1 MRRYET
7 IFIIPADLTED
18 EINALIERYQ
28 SIITK
33 NKGMVIKV
41 EKWGKRKMAYEIK
54 KQIRG
59 FYVLMD
65 LVSVSAVITELER
78 NFKIDEKI
86 LKFMTIKKE
95 EGVDLKEIEK
105 EIAAASAPSA
115 TVEGSAEKASEAP
128 LEISKAEEVKGGGE

>member
-1 MRRYET
+1 LRRYET

-65 LVSVSAVITELER
+65 LVSDNAVITELER

-95 EGVDLKEIEK
+95 DAVDLKEIEK

-115 TVEGSAEKASEAP
+115 TVESSAEKASEAP
-128 LEISKAEEVKGGGE
+128 LEISKAAEVKGGGE

>member
-7 IFIIPADLTED
+7 IFIVPADLTED
-18 EINALIERYQ
+18 EINALIERYH
-28 SIITK
+28 SLITK

-41 EKWGKRKMAYEIK
+41 EKWGKRKLAYEIK

-65 LVSVSAVITELER
+65 LVSLHAVITELER
-78 NFKIDEKI
+78 NFKIDDKV

-95 EGVDLKEIEK
+95 EAVDLKEIEK
-105 EIAAASAPSA
+105 EIAAASAPPEA
-115 TVEGSAEKASEAP
+115 AETGTKTPEAP
-128 LEISKAEEVKGGGE
+128 LEIIKAEEVKGGGE

>member
-1 MRRYET
+1 LRRYET

-65 LVSVSAVITELER
+65 LVSDNAVITELER

-95 EGVDLKEIEK
+95 DAVDLKEIEK
-105 EIAAASAPSA
+105 RDCGRLC
-115 TVEGSAEKASEAP
+115 TFGN
-128 LEISKAEEVKGGGE
+128 GGKFC

>member
-59 FYVLMD
+59 FYILMD
-65 LVSVSAVITELER
+65 LVSDSAVITELER

-95 EGVDLKEIEK
+95 DAVDLKEIEK

-115 TVEGSAEKASEAP
+115 TVEGSAEKVSEAP

>member
-65 LVSVSAVITELER
+65 LVSDSAVITELER

-95 EGVDLKEIEK
+95 DAVDLKEIEK

>member
-1 MRRYET
+1 LRRYET

-65 LVSVSAVITELER
+65 LVSVAAVITELER

-95 EGVDLKEIEK
+95 DAVDLKEIEK

>member
-65 LVSVSAVITELER
+65 LVSDSAVITELER

-95 EGVDLKEIEK
+95 DAVDLKEIEK
-105 EIAAASAPSA
+105 EIAAASAPST

>member
-1 MRRYET
+1 
-7 IFIIPADLTED
+7 
-18 EINALIERYQ
+18 
-28 SIITK
+28 
-33 NKGMVIKV
+33 VIKV

-65 LVSVSAVITELER
+65 LVSDNAVITELER

-95 EGVDLKEIEK
+95 EDVDLKEIEK
-105 EIAAASAPSA
+105 EIAAASASSA
-115 TVEGSAEKASEAP
+115 TVEGGARASEGSAEKASEPP

>member
-95 EGVDLKEIEK
+95 DAVDLKEIEK